1 MNAMNAIA
9 GSPRRSA
16 WREPMLW
23 LVAGL
28 PFASI
33 VAGLVLVFVIAR
45 GGNVDPLSAGVRRTA
60 QVQAEDT
67 RADEEALRR
76 GLHANLQREADGV
89 VLDVQGETG
98 DAATLRLRLLHPTT
112 AAQDREFTL
121 QRIAPRRWRS
131 GGVPAST
138 HAWHVRVEPGDGR
151 WRLAGRLDAAAD
163 GADLEPLWRR

>member
-1 MNAMNAIA
+1 MNAPVA
-9 GSPRRSA
+9 SPRRSA

-45 GGNVDPLSAGVRRTA
+45 GGNIDPLSAGVRRTA

-76 GLHANLQREADGV
+76 GLQAKLQRDASGI
-89 VLDVQGETG
+89 VLDVHGETG
-98 DAATLRLRLLHPTT
+98 AAATLRLRLLHPTA
-112 AAQDREFTL
+112 AAQDQEFTL
-121 QRIAPRRWRS
+121 SRISQRRWRS
-131 GGVPAST
+131 DGLPGST
-138 HAWHVRVEPGDGR
+138 HAWNVRVEPADGQ
-151 WRLAGRLDAAAD
+151 WRLAGRFDAAAES
-163 GADLEPLWRR
+163 ASLEPLWRR

>member
-1 MNAMNAIA
+1 MNAPVA
-9 GSPRRSA
+9 SPRRSA

-76 GLHANLQREADGV
+76 GLQANLQRDASGI
-89 VLDVQGETG
+89 VLEVQGDAG
-98 DAATLRLRLLHPTT
+98 DVATLRLHLLHPTV
-112 AAQDREFTL
+112 AAQDQEFTL
-121 QRIAPRRWRS
+121 KRISQRRWRS
-131 GGVPAST
+131 DDGPGST
-138 HAWHVRVEPGDGR
+138 HAWNVRVEPADGH

-163 GADLEPLWRR
+163 SASLEPLWRR